1 MKRFS
6 RSKRSL
12 ALTSA
17 VLVLLSCA
25 LILSPPARLQVHAR
39 PDATQPPLGTAG
51 NFAVLGASTVTNTG
65 PTVVNGDL
73 GVSPG
78 TAVTGFPP
86 GIVIGTIHAAD
97 AVALQAQK
105 DAATAYVNAAG
116 QPCDVNLTGQDLGGK
131 TLTSGVYCFSS
142 SATQEQYHA
151 HIATLLV
158 RLYSS
163 FHPLICPTQS
173 SAWWMDRG
181 PVLSDPTISQIARQ
195 SYRRHALSNIR
206 NKGISCQP
214 NYLSTRWASHHSHYR
229 GQYLYRASGSV
240 IRW

>member
-1 MKRFS
+1 MHVLMRPS
-6 RSKRSL
+6 LLLERLAISPCLVRVRSPI
-12 ALTSA
+12 
-17 VLVLLSCA
+17 LV
-25 LILSPPARLQVHAR
+25 RR
-39 PDATQPPLGTAG
+39 
-51 NFAVLGASTVTNTG
+51 
-65 PTVVNGDL
+65 VVNGDL

-158 RLYSS
+158 RIYYS
-163 FHPLICPTQS
+163 FKL
-173 SAWWMDRG
+173 
-181 PVLSDPTISQIARQ
+181 
-195 SYRRHALSNIR
+195 
-206 NKGISCQP
+206 
-214 NYLSTRWASHHSHYR
+214 
-229 GQYLYRASGSV
+229 
-240 IRW
+240 